1 MKTLIHPIIT
11 AKFILA
17 SIIFLAVPTLL
28 MAQTTYKFSQSPD
41 VTIKVHGSLNDK
53 LELAKR
59 PVLKIAEPKHYHRG

>member
-1 MKTLIHPIIT
+1 MKTLMHSIAT
-11 AKFILA
+11 VKFFLSAIF
-17 SIIFLAVPTLL
+17 FLAVPTLI